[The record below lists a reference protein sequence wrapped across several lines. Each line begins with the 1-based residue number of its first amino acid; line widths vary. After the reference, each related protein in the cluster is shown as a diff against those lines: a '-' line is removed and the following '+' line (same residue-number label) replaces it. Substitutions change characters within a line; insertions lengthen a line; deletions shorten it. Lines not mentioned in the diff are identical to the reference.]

1 MNLHRSIILTT
12 DKATLSWKS
21 LEAKRLV
28 YESVLNSIKNAD
40 FSLEIQYLDFTPEV
54 VEGRITRASFDSI
67 SLPLLKQGYDFVK
80 LHMSSKQWKAWKLEG
95 QIRGIAQT
103 VDGDEVAEGYFWADE
118 HTRRD
123 GYNQFIETGLHEDSH
138 LFCYGAKRLDE
149 THAYHDANG
158 TIVGLFKKYD
168 MSLYQPERLQ
178 LKERVSFLQ
187 GFLTRLKSALKP
199 SHGLLPAVATAADRV
214 MVDMEMLG
222 HPVRVVEGYRSLERQ
237 AELYVQGRTTPGEVV
252 TKAKPG
258 ESLHNYGCAVDFI
271 FRKEGYNATPP
282 LWETLGTIGEKHGLE
297 WGGRW
302 KGFVDK
308 PHFQMTNGYK
318 LKDFQAGTVDYS
330 IYS

>member
-1 MNLHRSIILTT
+1 MKLHRAIIITT
-12 DKATLSWKS
+12 DKRTISWKS
-21 LEAKRLV
+21 LPAKMLAI
-28 YESVLNSIKNAD
+28 ENALD
-40 FSLEIQYLDFTPEV
+40 SMKKAQFSLSVEYQDFTPV
-54 VEGRITRASFDSI
+54 VENGRITRTSFDSL
-67 SLPLLKQGYDFVK
+67 SLPYLKNGFDFVI
-80 LHMSSKQWKAWKLEG
+80 LHVERKQWLALG
-95 QIRGIAQT
+95 IQPNLRGVAQT
-103 VDGDEVAEGYFWADE
+103 VDNDEVAEGYFWANE
-118 HTRRD
+118 GTSRL
-123 GYNQFIETGLHEDSH
+123 GYNQFIETCLHEVSH

-149 THAYHDANG
+149 THAYHEEHG

-168 MSLYQPERLQ
+168 MENYQRDRFL
-178 LKERVSFLQ
+178 LKKQVSFLQ
-187 GFLTRLKSALKP
+187 GFLARLKSALKP
-199 SHGLLPAVATAADRV
+199 SHGMLPAVALAADRV
-214 MVDMEMLG
+214 MAEMEILG
-222 HPVRVVEGYRSLERQ
+222 HPVRVVEGYRSFERQ
-237 AELYVQGRTTPGEVV
+237 AELYAQGRTTPGEVV

-308 PHFQMTNGYK
+308 PHFQMTKGYK